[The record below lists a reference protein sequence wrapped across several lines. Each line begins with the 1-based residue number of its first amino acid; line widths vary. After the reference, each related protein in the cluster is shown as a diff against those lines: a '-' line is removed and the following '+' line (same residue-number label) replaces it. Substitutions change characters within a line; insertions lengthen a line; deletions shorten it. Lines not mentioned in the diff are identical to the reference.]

1 MKDPGRWL
9 PLAAV
14 TLLAGAFAYLNRGET
29 VSLRLGVATFHQAP
43 LAVVCFLAFL
53 FGMLSMLALG
63 LRHDLRH
70 RRWLRERGLLADH
83 PTVPAPDRAAPD
95 RWDQTIP

>member
-1 MKDPGRWL
+1 MTGAGRWL

-29 VSLRLGVATFHQAP
+29 VSIRLGLATFHQAP
-43 LAVVCFLAFL
+43 LTVVCFLAFL

-70 RRWLRERGLLADH
+70 RRWLRERGLLADS
-83 PTVPAPDRAAPD
+83 PGLPAPDSTTPER
-95 RWDQTIP
+95 RDQTVS